1 MTAALAF
8 ALAGMG
14 ILALSPP
21 DLARGRLDWLA
32 SERVGMTGDS
42 TTARRGDA
50 RRVIAGSW
58 LSHWWVGGLF
68 GAVVSGAFAG
78 VFAGFIAFLVGA
90 VGLRC
95 WQHAI
100 AERRREGERAECASV
115 VAALA
120 DEYRAG
126 ATLGAAFASTAAS
139 AERYRDALARTGA
152 LALAGEDFSA
162 ALLDEPGLRRLGVAC
177 SVAGRSGSSLTSVL
191 AGLSADLAADRAVRR
206 AVGSALTGPRTS
218 AALLALL
225 PLVGV
230 AMGMGMGARPVQVLL
245 HTRTGQVA
253 LVAGIA
259 LDLAGLLWTL
269 TLTRR
274 AMP

>member
-1 MTAALAF
+1 MTTALAF

-21 DLARGRLDWLA
+21 DLARARLDWLA
-32 SERVGMTGDS
+32 GVRLGMTGGS
-42 TTARRGDA
+42 TTARRVDG
-50 RRVIAGSW
+50 RRLLAGGW
-58 LSHWWVGGLF
+58 LSRWWVGGLF
-68 GAVVSGAFAG
+68 VAVLSSAAAG
-78 VFAGFIAFLVGA
+78 VFAGLIAFLVGV
-90 VGLRC
+90 VGIQY
-95 WQHAI
+95 WQRAL
-100 AERRREGERAECASV
+100 AERRREDERAECALV

-139 AERYRDALARTGA
+139 AERYREALARTGA
-152 LALAGEDFSA
+152 LALAGGDFSA
-162 ALLDEPGLRRLGVAC
+162 VLLAEPGLRRLGVAC
-177 SVAGRSGSSLTSVL
+177 SVAGRSGSSLISVL
-191 AGLSADLAADRAVRR
+191 AGLSADLEADSAVRR
-206 AVGSALTGPRTS
+206 AVRSALTGPRTS

-230 AMGMGMGARPVQVLL
+230 AMGIGMGARPVQVLL
-245 HTRTGQVA
+245 HTRAGQVA